1 MGTAQVNTASL
12 TLATDID
19 LGNTGTLTALTVQAP
34 KAVTVDIAAKS
45 LGNLDLSGVKSDA
58 AVNMNSATTISGTT
72 TVTAGNFSA
81 SALTKIASTTI
92 TASTVNLSALTSNA
106 SGTLTIN
113 TATELMLLILL

>member
-45 LGNLDLSGVKSDA
+45 ISGNLDLSGVKSDA
-58 AVNMNSATTISGTT
+58 AVNMNSA
-72 TVTAGNFSA
+72 A
-81 SALTKIASTTI
+81 TKW
-92 TASTVNLSALTSNA
+92 NYNCHC
-106 SGTLTIN
+106 G
-113 TATELMLLILL
+113 